1 MRAAWRAHVAIAATS
16 RHHGAP
22 MQHERIKG
30 RGSAVNPEG
39 RYIQRRHEAEDDG
52 WFVDGEPAA
61 PPRTTVT
68 EERARSIVSR
78 NASPDLAFTQSINPY
93 RGCEHGLT
101 MW

>member
-1 MRAAWRAHVAIAATS
+1 
-16 RHHGAP
+16 

-30 RGSAVNPEG
+30 RGSAVNLEG

-101 MW
+101 P